1 VTRYSGLGADFDIR
15 SKIEANSSG
24 FLADREAN
32 SAIAD
37 LVGCVPQFNF

>member
-1 VTRYSGLGADFDIR
+1 MTRYSGLGGGFDIR
-15 SKIEANSSG
+15 SKIEANNPR

-37 LVGCVPQFNF
+37 LVGCVNEM